1 MTTKEQISAL
11 ESRQLELRATMSESD
26 AHALKCQKLGITF
39 AEEYPA
45 DFAAYNAA
53 NAEFNANE
61 GKLAELEA
69 TLMMEEE
76 AEQFSR
82 LNASE
87 EEKGE

>member
-11 ESRQLELRATMSESD
+11 ESRQLELRATMAESD
-26 AHALKCQKLGITF
+26 AHALKCQKLGRTF

-53 NAEFNANE
+53 NAEFNENE
-61 GKLAELEA
+61 SRLSELEA
-69 TLMMEEE
+69 NLATEEE
-76 AEQFSR
+76 AEQVSR

-87 EEKGE
+87 EVEGD